1 MRPKST
7 RDVEMMTLWI
17 DRDLKARLRNLAEKN
32 FRPLSHEVTKAL
44 SEHARAEER
53 KSAA

>member
-7 RDVEMMTLWI
+7 RHVEMMTLWI
-17 DRDLKARLRNLAEKN
+17 DRDLKAKLRELANRN
-32 FRPLSHEVTKAL
+32 FRPLSHEVVKAL
-44 SEHARAEER
+44 AEHARTEER